1 MRQCPDYLAFSV
13 LLSEYAGKPG
23 SGTTRRISCILRVQF
38 EDRTEQV
45 INFEPIIAGELFGP
59 LRNLSLFNEVRI
71 DPEVHTLV
79 WPNGAD
85 LDPATL
91 HDWPKVVDALTA
103 QAREWESV
111 PG

>member
-1 MRQCPDYLAFSV
+1 MHDIHRVESFEILAPYTLQV
-13 LLSEYAGKPG
+13 H
-23 SGTTRRISCILRVQF
+23 F

-45 INFEPIIAGELFGP
+45 INFEPALAGELFGP

-103 QAREWESV
+103 QAKEWESV
-111 PG
+111 PA